1 MGRVRRKHENPYSIP
16 SSHRKLII
24 PFVDLFAITVKIL
37 PPIMICLE
45 EDMEQSENIAE
56 ISAAI
61 SKAQGEI
68 RNPAKNIQNTFLK
81 NKYADLTSVLNCI
94 RPVCAANGL
103 AFMQTVEAYGDRV
116 AVTSQVTHSSGQWI
130 RQVASVAISAQAK
143 NPMQDLGSIAT
154 YLKRFQSQSMFSI
167 CGDEDTDAQDLTV
180 DTTIGIENI
189 SDKKVAW
196 LDALLDSTKSDRNK
210 FLEIYG
216 VKDLKQLTESQF
228 AQAKNQLQAKKQK
241 QIK

>member
-1 MGRVRRKHENPYSIP
+1 
-16 SSHRKLII
+16 
-24 PFVDLFAITVKIL
+24 
-37 PPIMICLE
+37 
-45 EDMEQSENIAE
+45 MEQSENIAE
-56 ISAAI
+56 ISAAL
-61 SKAQGEI
+61 SKAQAEI

-94 RPVCAANGL
+94 RPVAAANGL

-130 RQVASVAISAQAK
+130 RQVASVAISSQAK
-143 NPMQDLGSIAT
+143 NPMQDLGSMAT

-228 AQAKNQLQAKKQK
+228 TQAKNQLQAKKQK
-241 QIK
+241 QAKEAK

>member
-1 MGRVRRKHENPYSIP
+1 
-16 SSHRKLII
+16 
-24 PFVDLFAITVKIL
+24 
-37 PPIMICLE
+37 
-45 EDMEQSENIAE
+45 MEQSESIAE
-56 ISAAI
+56 ISAAL
-61 SKAQGEI
+61 SKAQAEI

-94 RPVCAANGL
+94 RPVAAANGL

-116 AVTSQVTHSSGQWI
+116 AVTSQVTHSSGQWM
-130 RQVASVAISAQAK
+130 RQVASVAISSQAK
-143 NPMQDLGSIAT
+143 NPMQDLGSMAT
-154 YLKRFQSQSMFSI
+154 YLKRFQSQSMFAI

-180 DTTIGIENI
+180 DTTIGIESI

-228 AQAKNQLQAKKQK
+228 TQAKNQLQAKKQK
-241 QIK
+241 QAAK

>member
-1 MGRVRRKHENPYSIP
+1 
-16 SSHRKLII
+16 
-24 PFVDLFAITVKIL
+24 
-37 PPIMICLE
+37 
-45 EDMEQSENIAE
+45 MEQSENIAE
-56 ISAAI
+56 ISAAL
-61 SKAQGEI
+61 SKAQAEI

-143 NPMQDLGSIAT
+143 NPMQDFGSIAT

-180 DTTIGIENI
+180 DTSIGIENI
-189 SDKKVAW
+189 SVIKKNVAW

-228 AQAKNQLQAKKQK
+228 TQAKNQLQAKKQK
-241 QIK
+241 QAKEAK